1 MSPGSQSPPQHPQ
14 PVFPRLP
21 HQGSLRGPSRPL
33 LQLPDPPPL
42 PSYLT
47 KTPGSSATSSDK
59 SVRPALDR
67 SQSDVGTNNAK
78 PLDDNIIGSS
88 VFAGGI
94 TEAQKKRNYSYDN
107 VWDADNRADSAT
119 LLPPMVGMGKYRRSQ
134 DADEDFQVDMLRK
147 SFVNLPA
154 AAASALQDSDVA
166 GFDPAIISQYQEQRR
181 QSDASARSGSSSRSQ
196 VHCLDPRDGA
206 VVVRGFG
213 GTPIGF
219 RSSGE
224 SDTSSRRKD
233 SDTSMTSVSS
243 QGVSD
248 QRQRRKSRQRSM
260 PVSEGSTLSQLST
273 ISEAPDTLSKPQRK
287 IEKPLK
293 FDIDGDPDSAL
304 ASDVSEDE
312 SEGDWGTIP
321 NSPAKGGLSKM
332 VQQAEELKAS
342 KAVDRQKPR
351 HQRASS
357 QHVHKAERS
366 KTVKKTAGPN
376 VRRRIPHQIPTT
388 MEKAPAFEGD
398 KDEVVSKMLED
409 GARFTK
415 WEPQPEIEHKE
426 FAKGGSS
433 DEAGEH
439 PADLHMFGRRQA

>member
-1 MSPGSQSPPQHPQ
+1 
-14 PVFPRLP
+14 
-21 HQGSLRGPSRPL
+21 
-33 LQLPDPPPL
+33 
-42 PSYLT
+42 
-47 KTPGSSATSSDK
+47 
-59 SVRPALDR
+59 
-67 SQSDVGTNNAK
+67 
-78 PLDDNIIGSS
+78 
-88 VFAGGI
+88 
-94 TEAQKKRNYSYDN
+94 
-107 VWDADNRADSAT
+107 
-119 LLPPMVGMGKYRRSQ
+119 
-134 DADEDFQVDMLRK
+134 
-147 SFVNLPA
+147 
-154 AAASALQDSDVA
+154 
-166 GFDPAIISQYQEQRR
+166 
-181 QSDASARSGSSSRSQ
+181 
-196 VHCLDPRDGA
+196 
-206 VVVRGFG
+206 
-213 GTPIGF
+213 
-219 RSSGE
+219 
-224 SDTSSRRKD
+224 
-233 SDTSMTSVSS
+233 
-243 QGVSD
+243 
-248 QRQRRKSRQRSM
+248 M

-415 WEPQPEIEHKE
+415 WEPRPEIEHKE

-439 PADLHMFGRRQA
+439 PADLHMFMVGAKRNEREESKTEDDKASTRSTSTVQTVVPASRRVTPVPQPIAHPRQRSDTAFRVGAPDRDLSPIAACEDTVIAHAPDVV